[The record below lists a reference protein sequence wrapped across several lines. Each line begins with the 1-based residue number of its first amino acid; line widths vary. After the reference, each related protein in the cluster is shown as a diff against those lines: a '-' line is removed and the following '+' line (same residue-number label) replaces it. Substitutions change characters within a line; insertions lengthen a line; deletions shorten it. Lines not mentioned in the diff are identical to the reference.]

1 MKSPPV
7 LQGIV
12 SAALAVASL
21 GSTGRAGAEQPSVL
35 TIEGH
40 VITRPGE
47 EQGVDHWIGVL
58 CSPLSS
64 ALRAHLNLPEGEGM
78 VVSTVIPGGPAE
90 KAGLQQYDV
99 LVAADGKPLTRPEDL
114 VEVIR
119 AAGGK
124 QMALTVLRSDE
135 RLSLAVSPEKRP
147 GSDPVVVLRGTCD
160 DQSVRVLQEWINQ
173 LKEKTQGHH
182 SLRFKSIGAGV
193 VVTRSAEGPPYKEFP
208 DDLKITISKQGKS
221 RGTIRVERGDG
232 SWQVSADRLEDLPD
246 QCRPYVLQFLDRELG
261 AKAGQLSDKNGYR
274 LIYSPAGSEH
284 GKYGDSS
291 VYAPSALGER
301 ARQLYEW
308 VYYLDQN
315 KADEHPADSA
325 KLDRQL
331 QGVERQL
338 NQVLE
343 QLHRL
348 RQSRDSR
355 EPQHQQNQRRQ

>member
-1 MKSPPV
+1 MKWPRV
-7 LQGIV
+7 FQGIFWV
-12 SAALAVASL
+12 ALAVVSL
-21 GSTGRAGAEQPSVL
+21 CSTGRAGAQAPSVL

-47 EQGVDHWIGVL
+47 EQGVEHWIGVL

-64 ALRAHLNLPEGEGM
+64 ALRAHLGLPEGEGM

-99 LVAADGKPLTRPEDL
+99 LVAAGGKPLTRPEDL
-114 VEVIR
+114 VEVMR

-124 QMALTVLRSDE
+124 QIALTVVRSDQ

-147 GSDPVVVLRGTCD
+147 GSDPVLVLRGTCD

-173 LKEKTQGHH
+173 LKEKTHGHH

-193 VVTRSAEGPPYKEFP
+193 VVTRSAERPPYEEFP
-208 DDLKITISKQGKS
+208 DDLKITIAKQGKS
-221 RGTIRVERGDG
+221 PGTIRVERGDG
-232 SWQVSADRLEDLPD
+232 SWEVRADRLEDLPG
-246 QCRPYVLQFLDRELG
+246 QWRPFVLQFLERELG
-261 AKAGQLSDKNGYR
+261 AKVGQLSAKHGYR
-274 LIYSPAGSEH
+274 LIYSPAGSEY

-301 ARQLYEW
+301 GKQLYEW
-308 VYYLDQN
+308 VYSLDHSN
-315 KADEHPADSA
+315 ADGDPAAPA
-325 KLDRQL
+325 KLDEQL
-331 QGVERQL
+331 LGVERRL

-343 QLHRL
+343 ELHRL
-348 RQSRDSR
+348 RQSQGSR
-355 EPQHQQNQRRQ
+355 EPEHQQKQRRR